1 VREKEVSVIEMRLE
15 NEQLKMS
22 IQQTLTQ
29 SQVTSQKE
37 QDRLREMENVINK
50 LQLEK

>member
-1 VREKEVSVIEMRLE
+1 VREKEGLVIEMRLE

-22 IQQTLTQ
+22 IQQNLTQ

-50 LQLEK
+50 LQLEN

>member
-22 IQQTLTQ
+22 IQQNLTQ

-37 QDRLREMENVINK
+37 QDRVREMENVINK
-50 LQLEK
+50 LQLKN

>member
-1 VREKEVSVIEMRLE
+1 MREKEGLVIEMRLE

-22 IQQTLTQ
+22 IQQNLTQ

-37 QDRLREMENVINK
+37 QDRVREMENVINK
-50 LQLEK
+50 LQLKN

>member
-1 VREKEVSVIEMRLE
+1 MREKEGLVIEMRLE

-22 IQQTLTQ
+22 IQQNLTQ

-50 LQLEK
+50 LQLEN

>member
-1 VREKEVSVIEMRLE
+1 VREKEGLVIEMRLE

-22 IQQTLTQ
+22 IQQNLTQ

-37 QDRLREMENVINK
+37 QDRVREMENVINK
-50 LQLEK
+50 LQLKN